1 MRIGRNIRDLEV
13 PFQDEIKFS
22 IKNNF
27 DLIQLWY
34 KRGEIDMVYEQDQIK
49 AIKNSNISTILHGSF
64 DINDFEEYENDFV
77 NTLIKLGHKETIIHP
92 MIKTETINK
101 NNHEILENKL
111 LHLCNKLNELN
122 IKVYIENN
130 HAMMKTFYTLAQWES
145 FFKKA
150 PKNTEFLLDI
160 VHVMFCDD
168 YEYMRKLVKIKYPKC
183 LHVADTKKGM
193 CGKKHV
199 HLPIGHGIID
209 FNIVFND
216 ILKDFDGI
224 IILEIKNTDENIVES
239 KKMIQEYTNFDKR
252 RN

>member
-1 MRIGRNIRDLEV
+1 MRIGRNIRDLDV
-13 PFQDEIKFS
+13 PFKDEIEFS
-22 IKNNF
+22 KKNNF

-34 KRGEIDMVYEQDQIK
+34 TKGKISMVYEDDSVK
-49 AIKNSNISTILHGSF
+49 AIIDSKYCTILHGLF
-64 DINDFEEYENDFV
+64 DVDDFEQYSNDFI
-77 NTLIKLGHKETIIHP
+77 NTLIKLKHKEVILHP
-92 MIKTETINK
+92 VIKSCEVTNDSK
-101 NNHEILENKL
+101 NRLYSNVLK
-111 LHLCNKLNELN
+111 LCNELDKYN
-122 IKVYIENN
+122 ITVYVENN
-130 HAMMKTFYTLAQWES
+130 HSNMKVFYELNEWKM
-145 FFKKA
+145 FFDKA
-150 PKNTEFLLDI
+150 PKNVEFLLDV